1 MKTHLLLAKFSTL
14 LFLLLWSGDILA
26 QEPTTP
32 PSNLVFSGIDGNRM
46 RLNYTSGNGEKH
58 LIIAKEGSPVT
69 ATPSDGVDYVAG
81 NFGAGNEIAP
91 GEFVV
96 YEGSSTIPFLNGL
109 DHSTT
114 YHFRIFEFNGS
125 NTSTD
130 YLTSSFLEGSQA
142 TLTNPT
148 TQASNL
154 TFSNVAGTSM
164 SVNWTSGNGTGRILI
179 AKAGSP
185 VDVEP
190 QQLVEYSNTSGGF
203 GNSFYEIGTDNYV
216 LSDFSGSS
224 TNLTNLQPGVT
235 YHFALFEY
243 NGITGKVYLTT
254 TSSPSIPGTTNSQT
268 TATFPIENT
277 TAVSAFNIID
287 GNRLRFGVF
296 TKGNGARRIIVAKQ
310 GGAVMATPI
319 DGIDYNASNTF
330 GSGDELNVGDGE
342 YVIYDGTDGNFQIV
356 NNLQPNTT
364 YHFKVFEYNGS
375 GTNNFYLTGED
386 SNANPVFEISQATL
400 NNPTT
405 QASNITFSNVE
416 GTSMTLNWDNGNGS
430 GRLLIAKAGSPV
442 DVEPQQL
449 VEYSNTPGG
458 FGNSFYEIGTD
469 NYVLYDSTGSST
481 TISNLQPGVT
491 YHFAL
496 FEYNGN
502 AGKLYLTSSSTP
514 NSAAPATGSQTT
526 ATAPTVNTTGGFI
539 FSSINSNQ
547 MVLTYNTTSLFGN
560 GARRIVVA
568 KAGGPVLGTPVDGF
582 DYTANATF
590 GNGDTLNA
598 DEFVVFDGIN
608 PSFWIYGLQ
617 PNTTYHFKIFEYDG
631 TDTNTSYLTGI
642 DSNSNPV
649 FEISQTT
656 VGPPTVNSTGVFFNS
671 KTNNSIDLNWTV
683 GNGSGRILV
692 AKEGSPV
699 DAQPQDFI
707 DYSASSNFGSGSEI
721 GTGNYVIYDS
731 SGNSDNVLNLNSG
744 TNYHFEIFEFNG
756 SGSGKVYLR
765 PGYAFQ
771 EQTFGT
777 TPTMQV
783 SNPLFSVITSSSMVL
798 DFDKGDGSHRL
809 VLAKK
814 DSPVDVTPSD
824 LTSYSASN
832 LFGNGDEI
840 GTGNFVV
847 FSNTGE
853 EFQLT
858 NLDPT
863 STYHFAFFEYA
874 LSQNGDLYLTP
885 GLTASQTTASLPC
898 QIASNLNVTNITNT
912 SATLSWNAEPSA
924 LNGFDYVLN
933 TDGTVPDGITTPTG
947 SVLAGTNNVDLIDL
961 FPNTEYFFFVR
972 SDCDDT
978 QSQWSNFQNFT
989 TLCDDPIAIAQNIT
1003 VQLDANGEVTITPEQ
1018 IDDDSLSN
1026 CGSSSLSLDV
1036 SYFDCSNIGVNTVTL
1051 TVTDV
1056 NDVVDTTTAAVTV
1069 EDATPPSVIT
1079 QNITV
1084 QLDSSGQAS
1093 IVASDINNGS
1103 TDNCA
1108 IDDLSLNI
1116 MSFDCSNVGVN
1127 TVILTATDVNDN
1139 SSSATAIVT
1148 VEDVTP
1154 PAVVTKDITVQ
1165 LGSDGT
1171 VTITPEQVDSDS
1183 TDDCGIENLSLD
1195 NSTFTTA
1202 NIGANIVT
1210 LTVTD
1215 VGGNSVS
1222 DTAVVTVQ
1230 DTDLPVVI
1238 TQDITVQLDIN
1249 GQVTI
1254 TPEDIDNGSTTCCGN
1269 TSLSLDT
1276 TFFDCANI
1284 GSNTVTLTVSDGVGN
1299 SESATAIVTVED
1311 NLNPIAIVQ
1320 DLTVE
1325 IDENGNGS
1333 LTANMVDNGSS
1344 DNCEIASISIDKMT
1358 FSCSDIGVEVVT
1370 LTVTDVNG
1378 NASTA
1383 TANVTVEDQNPP
1395 NIWFADNDM
1404 DGFGDDDNTL
1414 IQCSQPAGYVPVAG
1428 DCNDSDADLYPGAQ
1442 SFGFT
1447 GNTGFVDTVV
1457 SPLIGAPT
1465 DTYTFEVEYFD
1476 VNNEMPAFG
1485 FPRAIVDYNSDGNF
1499 TGQFDRTIIL
1509 TPLDSDDT
1517 DLTDGK
1523 IYIGSI
1529 SPLEVHQ
1536 NYEVL
1541 VETFIQGCE
1550 TQFGPFSGPD
1560 VLEQPD
1566 VEIFASDISFSENN
1580 PEVNSPLT
1588 VFAEVHNVSDLPA
1601 ENFFVGLENQVDDTV
1616 YPDIFI
1622 DVIPPNSS
1630 VIVDWPITTPAEDAF
1645 VPMRVIIDKTDV
1657 IAESNELDNTAIRP
1671 YINGDYN
1678 VPGSIDVVTSV
1689 SPSSG
1694 FTFTKYFIS
1703 GNATYSDLAVE
1714 LEDQS
1719 VMGAEVS
1726 IFVPGLG
1733 QTFIGYTNNAGNFS
1747 IGVPNGTFIAPGV
1760 YTYQGVVTD
1769 FTLQTE
1775 FSGQFTVV
1783 APPILPD
1790 LVASASFSPNT
1801 VIDNGNPVS
1810 SLLII
1815 VSNVGTEDVLVNTNL
1830 SIAQSPGFTDLPA
1843 NVTIPPLQAGQSHQ
1857 ISFTNLQFDSTGS
1870 FSVSIQADSNNII
1883 TNEVSENNNFGFA
1896 NINVLPAG
1904 PDLIYQ
1910 GGPFGNKF
1918 LCQDTGQ
1925 DIGFTLRNVG
1935 TVATSND
1942 FTCTISV
1949 SKDGDFI
1956 DTYQAMF
1963 SGVIVPNGFGS
1974 VSIPN
1979 VYNDTGNYTFSIEVD
1994 SLDEVAELNETNN
2007 LGSASINILECQPD
2021 LLVSLCQDDLIVSP
2035 EDPLDSANVTYTA
2048 EIFNSGI
2055 IATADSFT
2063 VLFQVDGPGG
2073 TFNYPT
2079 VVNTPIG
2086 INSSIIVSVAA
2097 PLAANDSELTVIV
2110 DSNADIDEAAESNNE
2125 ISINLCHEFSLAK
2138 PPPIVA
2144 QNDPFWQD
2152 DVFFQF
2158 QNVTPNIN
2166 LVADF
2171 AYTASEVDVKFE
2183 VTLPSGVIVD
2193 LGTVTVDDVDGCD
2206 LPTNVEL
2213 PTSFSFNDL
2222 GSHVFTMTVD
2232 PDNEYLE
2239 CDDTNNIYIR
2249 DVEVESLADMR
2260 TLSEFINP
2268 SVLNPAV
2275 NELVNLDIT
2284 YENIGSQNVSD
2295 VMDFKVFVNE
2305 VEISTITNVP
2315 GLLNGDNN
2323 TIQVPVQ
2330 FQSNVP
2336 GANVVKVFID
2346 SGDDIME
2353 LREDNNEATRVIIVG
2368 DASNLYFEDFAAAY
2382 NMVAATGNN
2391 TQLQATVGNDGILDS
2406 EALLRFT
2413 YFTPDGTEVFIG
2425 QLPIQVTAGS
2435 TSSYSL
2441 NWAALNPSVI
2451 LKAEILNSTIPEF
2464 NELDNIITLEN
2475 KVDFSLQNP
2484 NPLNLIGSGGDNV
2497 DVEVDVSAM
2506 FNIVPFAIND
2516 VQVSAY
2522 LSTDCE
2528 LDEADQFLNSVQ
2540 VDFAVGVSNI
2550 TQSLNID
2557 IPVDVSNNSRI
2568 IWVVD
2573 ENEQFEELNEEN
2585 NQLCITVNSDNTVA
2599 PNVITQDAVVELD
2612 ANGQASITVDDIDN
2626 GSTDDVTPTEELLRS
2641 LDSTTFDCGDIGMN
2655 TVTLTVTDS
2664 NGNSS
2669 SETAMVTVVDNINPN
2684 AVTQDISV
2692 SLNAIGQANIS
2703 VQDIDEGSFDNCT
2716 IVSSMLDITSFDC
2729 EDIGENIVTLTVTD
2743 SSGNVDTAIAT
2754 VTVVDD
2760 IDPNAVAQD
2769 LTVTL
2774 GAGGTV
2780 TIMPS
2785 QLNGDSTDNC
2795 EIASF
2800 SLDQMTF
2807 DSSDIGTNTVILTV
2821 TDSSGNQDTDSAVVT
2836 VQVGDTNFPIAI
2848 TQDITVQ
2855 LDANGQA
2862 SITPAMVDNDSTTEA
2877 GLLNLSLDITDF
2889 DCSNLGLNTVT
2900 LTITDVNNDS
2910 DSAEATVTV
2919 EDNVNPVAFAQNI
2932 TVQLDFDMVTIVP
2945 SQIDNGST
2953 DNCGI
2958 ASSVLDVTAFD
2969 CSNLGANI
2977 VTLTVTDTSGNMDT
2991 ATAIVTVEDV
3001 IAPTIISQDITVFLD
3016 SNGEASITGIML
3028 DGGSTD
3034 NCSIVSYD
3042 VNVSS
3047 FDCSNLGPNT
3057 VEFTV
3062 TDASGY
3068 SATYYEVEVTVE
3080 DNINPEALSQNIT
3093 VQLAANGT
3101 VTISPSQVDNGST
3114 DNCGIASTS
3123 LDIFSFTSADIGANT
3138 VILTVIDAS
3147 GNANSATAVVTVEA
3161 GTDLV
3166 TAVTQDISVQLDA
3179 NGEATITPA
3188 MVDEGS
3194 SVVTGTPI
3202 LSLNVTDFDCSNLG
3216 ATTVTLTVS
3225 DANGNV
3231 DTATATVTVVDEIEP
3246 VVTTQ
3251 DITIQLNSL
3260 GMASI
3265 TAAMLDDGS
3274 SDNCGI
3280 ASYSLDQ
3287 SAFTTS
3293 DLGLNTVTLTA
3304 TDASD
3309 NFASSTAI
3317 VTVLDAG
3324 TGPTLA
3330 FQEMFTVPIASL
3342 SSSVAFNDVDGDN
3355 DQDFIIT
3362 GSTQRNQFG
3371 PSGGQTSRLYK
3382 NNGQGNFNQVNGTPF
3397 IGLSYSSLSFSDVNF
3412 DGTQDVISFGEDYT
3426 TGISHLKYYANDGL
3440 GNFTETTGTPFP
3452 NMKRIDFKI
3461 ADFDNNGVKDVLF
3474 IGLGGNGN
3482 PNIRL
3487 FENTGTEMSPNY
3499 FNQFNP
3505 SPIPAVRKGSIAIA
3519 DVDGDNDLDIFIS
3532 GELANGTKIARLYRN
3547 NGNFQFSQV
3556 MGTPFDA
3563 VDSGDSAFADV
3574 DDDGDQDLLISG
3586 LDSNDDNV
3594 LKLYLNDG
3602 TGSVFTEAVDAID
3615 ISSVFLLEAFDFGDI
3630 DGDGDFD
3637 VLFTGYNTSNL
3648 SRVTTI
3654 WENLLYSPSTS
3665 TRPSEDSPNF
3675 NINFEEDEVVFGNNF
3690 KVFPNPTDKG
3700 YFTIYTPDLEGE
3712 VSIRLSDAFGR
3723 QVISK
3728 KMLIMD
3734 NQLSVNVDGFS
3745 AGVYVVMLRKGN
3757 LTYKTKLI
3765 VE

>member
-32 PSNLVFSGIDGNRM
+32 SSNLVFSGIDGNRM

-69 ATPSDGVDYVAG
+69 AIPSDGVDYVAG

-514 NSAAPATGSQTT
+514 NSAAGAIGSQTT
-526 ATAPTVNTTGGFI
+526 ATSPTE
-539 FSSINSNQ
+539 
-547 MVLTYNTTSLFGN
+547 NTTSVSAFNVIDGNRLRFGVFTKGN
-560 GARRIVVA
+560 GAKRIIVA
-568 KAGGPVLGTPVDGF
+568 KEGGEVMGIPS
-582 DYTANATF
+582 
-590 GNGDTLNA
+590 
-598 DEFVVFDGIN
+598 DGIDYN
-608 PSFWIYGLQ
+608 ASTNFGSGDELNVGGGEYVIYDGTDGNFQFVNSLQ
-617 PNTTYHFKIFEYDG
+617 PNTTYHFKVFEYNGSDN
-631 TDTNTSYLTGI
+631 NTSYLTGL
-642 DSNSNPV
+642 DSDNNPV
-649 FEISQTT
+649 FEISQATLTNPTT
-656 VGPPTVNSTGVFFNS
+656 QASNITFSNVEGTSMT
-671 KTNNSIDLNWTV
+671 LNWDN
-683 GNGSGRILV
+683 GNGSGRLLI
-692 AKEGSPV
+692 AKAGSPV
-699 DAQPQDFI
+699 DVEPEQLVEYNNTPGGFGTGFYEISTDNYVLYDSSGSSTNISNLQPGITYHFALFEYNGNNGKLYLTSSSTPNSAVGAIGSQTTATSPTENTTSVSAFNTIDGDRLRFGVFTKGNGAKRIIVANAGAAVMGIPSDGI
-707 DYSASSNFGSGSEI
+707 DYNASSNFGSGDELNVGEYVVYNGTDGNFQFVNSLQPNTTYHFKVFEYNGSGENTFYLTEDDSNADPVFENSQSTVSPPTTNSNAVFFNSKTSSSFNLNWTNGDGSNRLLVVRENEPVNVQPQDLITYSATAGGFGSSFYEI
-721 GTGNYVIYDS
+721 GTGNYAVYSS
-731 SGNSDNVLNLNSG
+731 SGNSVNVTNLNPG
-744 TNYHFEIFEFNG
+744 TNYHFELFEFNG
-756 SGSGKVYLR
+756 SSGRVYLK
-765 PGYAFQ
+765 PGYKFQ

-777 TPTMQV
+777 TPTNQV
-783 SNPLFSVITSSSMVL
+783 SNPLFSVVTSTSMVV
-798 DFDKGDGSHRL
+798 DFDRGDASHRL
-809 VLAKK
+809 VLVKK
-814 DSPVDVTPSD
+814 DSIVNASPID
-824 LTSYSASN
+824 LTAYNASN

-840 GTGNFVV
+840 GSGNFAV
-847 FSNTGE
+847 FSDTGE
-853 EFQLT
+853 QFQLA
-858 NLDPT
+858 NLDPS

-874 LSQNGDLYLTP
+874 ISETGELYLTP

-898 QIASNLNVTNITNT
+898 QVPSNLIVSNITNT
-912 SATLSWNAEPSA
+912 SASLSWNAEASA

-1056 NDVVDTTTAAVTV
+1056 NDVVDTTTATVTV

-1476 VNNEMPAFG
+1476 VNNQMPAFG

-1956 DTYQAMF
+1956 DTYQAIF

-1994 SLDEVAELNETNN
+1994 SLDEVSELNETNN

-2073 TFNYPT
+2073 IFNYPT

-2213 PTSFSFNDL
+2213 PTSFAFNDL

-2368 DASNLYFEDFAAAY
+2368 DASNLYFEDYAAVY
-2382 NMVAATGNN
+2382 NMVAATGND
-2391 TQLQATVGNDGILDS
+2391 TELQATVGNDGILDT

-2425 QLPIQVTAGS
+2425 QLPIQVTAGG
-2435 TSSYSL
+2435 TSSYTL
-2441 NWAALNPSVI
+2441 NWSAVNPEVI

-2464 NELDNIITLEN
+2464 NELL
-2475 KVDFSLQNP
+2475 
-2484 NPLNLIGSGGDNV
+2484 
-2497 DVEVDVSAM
+2497 M
-2506 FNIVPFAIND
+2506 
-2516 VQVSAY
+2516 
-2522 LSTDCE
+2522 
-2528 LDEADQFLNSVQ
+2528 
-2540 VDFAVGVSNI
+2540 
-2550 TQSLNID
+2550 
-2557 IPVDVSNNSRI
+2557 
-2568 IWVVD
+2568 
-2573 ENEQFEELNEEN
+2573 
-2585 NQLCITVNSDNTVA
+2585 
-2599 PNVITQDAVVELD
+2599 
-2612 ANGQASITVDDIDN
+2612 
-2626 GSTDDVTPTEELLRS
+2626 LRS
-2641 LDSTTFDCGDIGMN
+2641 IF
-2655 TVTLTVTDS
+2655 
-2664 NGNSS
+2664 
-2669 SETAMVTVVDNINPN
+2669 AK
-2684 AVTQDISV
+2684 
-2692 SLNAIGQANIS
+2692 
-2703 VQDIDEGSFDNCT
+2703 IDMRC
-2716 IVSSMLDITSFDC
+2716 
-2729 EDIGENIVTLTVTD
+2729 
-2743 SSGNVDTAIAT
+2743 
-2754 VTVVDD
+2754 
-2760 IDPNAVAQD
+2760 
-2769 LTVTL
+2769 
-2774 GAGGTV
+2774 
-2780 TIMPS
+2780 
-2785 QLNGDSTDNC
+2785 
-2795 EIASF
+2795 
-2800 SLDQMTF
+2800 
-2807 DSSDIGTNTVILTV
+2807 
-2821 TDSSGNQDTDSAVVT
+2821 
-2836 VQVGDTNFPIAI
+2836 
-2848 TQDITVQ
+2848 
-2855 LDANGQA
+2855 
-2862 SITPAMVDNDSTTEA
+2862 
-2877 GLLNLSLDITDF
+2877 
-2889 DCSNLGLNTVT
+2889 
-2900 LTITDVNNDS
+2900 
-2910 DSAEATVTV
+2910 
-2919 EDNVNPVAFAQNI
+2919 
-2932 TVQLDFDMVTIVP
+2932 
-2945 SQIDNGST
+2945 
-2953 DNCGI
+2953 
-2958 ASSVLDVTAFD
+2958 
-2969 CSNLGANI
+2969 
-2977 VTLTVTDTSGNMDT
+2977 
-2991 ATAIVTVEDV
+2991 
-3001 IAPTIISQDITVFLD
+3001 
-3016 SNGEASITGIML
+3016 
-3028 DGGSTD
+3028 
-3034 NCSIVSYD
+3034 
-3042 VNVSS
+3042 
-3047 FDCSNLGPNT
+3047 
-3057 VEFTV
+3057 
-3062 TDASGY
+3062 
-3068 SATYYEVEVTVE
+3068 
-3080 DNINPEALSQNIT
+3080 
-3093 VQLAANGT
+3093 
-3101 VTISPSQVDNGST
+3101 
-3114 DNCGIASTS
+3114 
-3123 LDIFSFTSADIGANT
+3123 
-3138 VILTVIDAS
+3138 
-3147 GNANSATAVVTVEA
+3147 
-3161 GTDLV
+3161 
-3166 TAVTQDISVQLDA
+3166 
-3179 NGEATITPA
+3179 
-3188 MVDEGS
+3188 
-3194 SVVTGTPI
+3194 
-3202 LSLNVTDFDCSNLG
+3202 
-3216 ATTVTLTVS
+3216 
-3225 DANGNV
+3225 
-3231 DTATATVTVVDEIEP
+3231 
-3246 VVTTQ
+3246 
-3251 DITIQLNSL
+3251 
-3260 GMASI
+3260 
-3265 TAAMLDDGS
+3265 
-3274 SDNCGI
+3274 
-3280 ASYSLDQ
+3280 
-3287 SAFTTS
+3287 
-3293 DLGLNTVTLTA
+3293 
-3304 TDASD
+3304 
-3309 NFASSTAI
+3309 
-3317 VTVLDAG
+3317 
-3324 TGPTLA
+3324 
-3330 FQEMFTVPIASL
+3330 
-3342 SSSVAFNDVDGDN
+3342 
-3355 DQDFIIT
+3355 
-3362 GSTQRNQFG
+3362 
-3371 PSGGQTSRLYK
+3371 
-3382 NNGQGNFNQVNGTPF
+3382 
-3397 IGLSYSSLSFSDVNF
+3397 
-3412 DGTQDVISFGEDYT
+3412 
-3426 TGISHLKYYANDGL
+3426 
-3440 GNFTETTGTPFP
+3440 
-3452 NMKRIDFKI
+3452 
-3461 ADFDNNGVKDVLF
+3461 
-3474 IGLGGNGN
+3474 
-3482 PNIRL
+3482 
-3487 FENTGTEMSPNY
+3487 
-3499 FNQFNP
+3499 
-3505 SPIPAVRKGSIAIA
+3505 
-3519 DVDGDNDLDIFIS
+3519 
-3532 GELANGTKIARLYRN
+3532 
-3547 NGNFQFSQV
+3547 
-3556 MGTPFDA
+3556 
-3563 VDSGDSAFADV
+3563 
-3574 DDDGDQDLLISG
+3574 
-3586 LDSNDDNV
+3586 
-3594 LKLYLNDG
+3594 
-3602 TGSVFTEAVDAID
+3602 
-3615 ISSVFLLEAFDFGDI
+3615 
-3630 DGDGDFD
+3630 
-3637 VLFTGYNTSNL
+3637 
-3648 SRVTTI
+3648 
-3654 WENLLYSPSTS
+3654 
-3665 TRPSEDSPNF
+3665 
-3675 NINFEEDEVVFGNNF
+3675 
-3690 KVFPNPTDKG
+3690 
-3700 YFTIYTPDLEGE
+3700 
-3712 VSIRLSDAFGR
+3712 
-3723 QVISK
+3723 
-3728 KMLIMD
+3728 
-3734 NQLSVNVDGFS
+3734 
-3745 AGVYVVMLRKGN
+3745 
-3757 LTYKTKLI
+3757 
-3765 VE
+3765 